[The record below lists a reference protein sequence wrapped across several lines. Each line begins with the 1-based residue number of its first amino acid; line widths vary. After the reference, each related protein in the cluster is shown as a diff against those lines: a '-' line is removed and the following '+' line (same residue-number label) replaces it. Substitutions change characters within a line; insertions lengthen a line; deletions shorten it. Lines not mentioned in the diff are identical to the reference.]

1 MGAHPLVT
9 YTHWHFG
16 TVSVQLVSDAGLA
29 IPYQASVIT
38 VDLLV
43 SIFYFFFNFLNIY
56 F

>member
-1 MGAHPLVT
+1 MGARPLVT

-16 TVSVQLVSDAGLA
+16 TVSVRLVSDAGLA

-38 VDLLV
+38 VDLL
-43 SIFYFFFNFLNIY
+43 SIFFLI